1 MNSRQGGLR
10 RALPT
15 YRDMR
20 RVVRQTQA
28 LLVALVAAGILLTVS
43 LAIVAAA
50 GWGAPSFR
58 MSKLTRADMPARA
71 EMATRKEAATAPG
84 LKT

>member
-1 MNSRQGGLR
+1 MNARHRGLR

-15 YRDMR
+15 YRDLR
-20 RVVRQTQA
+20 RIVRQTQA
-28 LLVALVAAGILLTVS
+28 LMGALVAAAILLTVT
-43 LAIVAAA
+43 LAVVAAA
-50 GWGAPSFR
+50 GWGAPPFQ

-71 EMATRKEAATAPG
+71 DLAKEANAGSG